1 MRDGEA
7 TRSRILCAATDEFA
21 ARGIAGARVDRIA
34 AAAAANKAQM
44 YAYFGSK
51 EGLFDAVLQAHNEA
65 ILDNVPLAADD
76 LPGYAVRLYDDY
88 LKNADLLRLAMWRR
102 LERVP
107 EGDLLADMA
116 GHDDA
121 KLAAIAQAQRD
132 GHVDPSL
139 HPADVLA
146 LVIALSLT
154 WSPVSVT
161 HAATAGDDAAEHD
174 RRRQALAQAV
184 RRAITPDS

>member
-1 MRDGEA
+1 
-7 TRSRILCAATDEFA
+7 
-21 ARGIAGARVDRIA
+21 
-34 AAAAANKAQM
+34 
-44 YAYFGSK
+44 
-51 EGLFDAVLQAHNEA
+51 
-65 ILDNVPLAADD
+65 
-76 LPGYAVRLYDDY
+76 
-88 LKNADLLRLAMWRR
+88 
-102 LERVP
+102 
-107 EGDLLADMA
+107 MA

-161 HAATAGDDAAEHD
+161 RTATADDDDAEHD
-174 RRRQALAQAV
+174 RRRDALAQAV
-184 RRAITPDS
+184 RRAITPDA